1 MSIHS
6 VCVYGYLSGLDQ
18 IGTHTHT
25 DGMNW
30 HTATYRHSL

>member
-1 MSIHS
+1 
-6 VCVYGYLSGLDQ
+6 VCVPIWSRDQ
-18 IGTHTHT
+18 IGTHKHT